1 MESKNIGLRKVLYLL
16 LAFFVAVMIW
26 FFVDE
31 TSDVTVEREITG
43 VEIIYTDEDTVL
55 ADRGLMLLE
64 DGTDQTMDVKVSGKR
79 RTVSWMD
86 SDSIRVIVELKNVTS
101 AGKQR
106 VPYQLTVV
114 QKFNNSVQVEERS
127 ISMATVNISELYS
140 KQVEVKCE
148 LVGNVAEGYNAGQLQ
163 ISHSEIEIWGQQEV
177 IDQVAYA
184 KVKLDIGSAA
194 GSVSETLAPQ
204 YCTAD
209 GQVLE
214 DADIRTTVEKI
225 QVTLPV
231 FVTKELRLTMN
242 YIDAPGAR
250 FRSMEARLDPETIM
264 VSGPAEVLRDRETIV
279 LGDFDLLSVEPV
291 ESTHTYGI
299 TVPEGCTN
307 LSGVTRSTLTISYPD
322 KTTAHILTNR
332 IQFENQPEGKNLDVQ
347 PEEVTVTIF
356 GSEAE
361 VSAVTSED
369 VTLVA
374 DLSDYGAAL
383 GSYTIPAT
391 VRIESGGDI
400 GVTGEYE
407 VQVTIREPG
416 DLEEEQ
422 PPDEGGEELPAVN
435 PDEGGEMSGEEGR
448 EP

>member
-1 MESKNIGLRKVLYLL
+1 MENKNVGMRKMLYLF
-16 LAFFVAVMIW
+16 LAFLLAVMIW

-31 TSDVTVEREITG
+31 TNDVTVDREITG
-43 VEIIYTDEDTVL
+43 VEVIYTDEDTVL

-64 DGTDQTMDVKVSGKR
+64 DGTDFTMDVTVRGKR

-86 SDSIRVIVELKNVTS
+86 SDSIRVIVELKNVTA

-106 VPYQLTVV
+106 VPYQLSVV
-114 QKFNNSVQVEERS
+114 SKFDDLVQVTKKS
-127 ISMATVNISELYS
+127 ISMASVNISELYS

-163 ISHSEIEIWGQQEV
+163 MSHSEIEIWGQQEL

-184 KVKLDIGSAA
+184 KVKLDIGSAT
-194 GSVSETLAPQ
+194 GSISETLDVQ
-204 YCTAD
+204 YYTEGGELLDSA
-209 GQVLE
+209 E
-214 DADIRTTVEKI
+214 IRSTVEKI
-225 QVTLPV
+225 QVSLPV

-242 YIDAPGAR
+242 YIAAPGAR
-250 FRSMEARLDPETIM
+250 FRSMKAVLDPATIM
-264 VSGPAEVLRDRETIV
+264 VSGPAEVLRDRESIV
-279 LGDFDLLSVEPV
+279 LGDFDLLLVGNT

-322 KTTAHILTNR
+322 KTTASVLTNHIR
-332 IQFENQPEGKNLDVQ
+332 FDNAPEGKELDIQ
-347 PEEVTVTIF
+347 TPEIMVTVF
-356 GSEAE
+356 GTEAD
-361 VSAVTSED
+361 VSAISGENI
-369 VTLVA
+369 TLAA
-374 DLSDYGAAL
+374 DLSDYGSAL

-391 VRIESGGDI
+391 VEIDGSGDI

-407 VQVTIREPG
+407 IQVTIRE
-416 DLEEEQ
+416 L
-422 PPDEGGEELPAVN
+422 GEEPEPSEEGEIPVMN
-435 PDEGGEMSGEEGR
+435 PEDNGEEGE

>member
-1 MESKNIGLRKVLYLL
+1 MENKNIGMRKVLYLL
-16 LAFFVAVMIW
+16 LAFLVAVMIW

-31 TSDVTVEREITG
+31 TNDVTVEREITD

-64 DGTDQTMDVKVSGKR
+64 DGTDFTMDVVVRGKR

-86 SDSIRVIVELKNVTS
+86 NESIRVIVELKNVTA

-106 VPYQLTVV
+106 VPYQLSVV
-114 QKFNNSVQVEERS
+114 SKFDDLVQVTKKS
-127 ISMATVNISELYS
+127 ISMASVNISELYS

-148 LVGNVAEGYNAGQLQ
+148 LVGNIAEGYNAGQLQ
-163 ISHSEIEIWGQQEV
+163 MSHSGIEIWGQQDL

-184 KVKLDIGSAA
+184 KVKLDIGSAT
-194 GSVSETLAPQ
+194 GSISETLAVQ
-204 YCTAD
+204 YYTAD
-209 GQVLE
+209 GEML
-214 DADIRTTVEKI
+214 DSAGIRTTVEKI

-250 FRSMEARLDPETIM
+250 VRSMSAKLDPETIM

-279 LGDFDLLSVEPV
+279 LGDFDLLSVGNT

-322 KTTAHILTNR
+322 KTSAKVVTNQIR
-332 IQFENQPEGKNLDVQ
+332 FDNAPEGRNLDIQ
-347 PEEVTVTIF
+347 TPEIVVSVF
-356 GSEAE
+356 GTEAD
-361 VSAVTSED
+361 VSAVNGENI
-369 VTLVA
+369 TLVA
-374 DLSDYGAAL
+374 DLSDYGSAL
-383 GSYTIPAT
+383 GTYAVPAK
-391 VRIESGGDI
+391 VEINSSGDV

-416 DLEEEQ
+416 DEPEPPEENQ
-422 PPDEGGEELPAVN
+422 LPAMNPDEGGEE
-435 PDEGGEMSGEEGR
+435 GEET
-448 EP
+448 

>member
-1 MESKNIGLRKVLYLL
+1 MENKSIGARKVLYLL
-16 LAFFVAVMIW
+16 LAFCVAAMIW
-26 FFVDE
+26 FFVDMTNDKVVE
-31 TSDVTVEREITG
+31 WVITDVP
-43 VEIIYTDEDTVL
+43 IIYTDEDTVL

-64 DGTDQTMDVKVSGKR
+64 EDTDGFMDVTVKGKR
-79 RTVSWMD
+79 WDVAQMD
-86 SDSIRVIVELKNVTS
+86 SSSIRVIVELKNVTS
-101 AGKQR
+101 PGEQR
-106 VPYQLTVV
+106 VPYQLSVV
-114 QKFNNSVQVEERS
+114 SRFDDLVQVTKRS

-163 ISHSEIEIWGQQEV
+163 MSHSKIEIWGQQEL

-184 KVKLDIGSAA
+184 KVKLDIGSAT
-194 GSVSETLAPQ
+194 GSISETLEVQ
-204 YCTAD
+204 YYTAEGEALD
-209 GQVLE
+209 SAG
-214 DADIRTTVEKI
+214 IRTTVEKI

-250 FRSMEARLDPETIM
+250 FRNMQAKLDPATIM

-279 LGDFDLLSVEPV
+279 LGDFDLLIVEKA

-322 KTTAHILTNR
+322 KTTAVVLTDR
-332 IQFENQPEGKNLDVQ
+332 IQFENAPEGKNLDVQ
-347 PEEVTVTIF
+347 TPQVMVSIF

-361 VSAVTSED
+361 VSAVNGENL
-369 VTLVA
+369 TLVA
-374 DLSDYGAAL
+374 DLSDFGSAL
-383 GSYTIPAT
+383 GSYTIPAV
-391 VRIESGGDI
+391 VRIDSGGDI
-400 GVTGEYE
+400 GVIGEYE

-416 DLEEEQ
+416 DGPEAPE
-422 PPDEGGEELPAVN
+422 EGGEGIPAMN
-435 PDEGGEMSGEEGR
+435 PEEGGETNGEGGA

>member
-1 MESKNIGLRKVLYLL
+1 MENKNIGMRKVLYLL
-16 LAFFVAVMIW
+16 LAFLVAVMIW

-31 TSDVTVEREITG
+31 TNDVTVERVITD

-55 ADRGLMLLE
+55 ADRGLMLLD
-64 DGTDQTMDVKVSGKR
+64 DGTDLTMDITVRGKR

-86 SDSIRVIVELKNVTS
+86 DESVRVIVELKNVTG

-106 VPYQLTVV
+106 VPYQLSLVSP
-114 QKFNNSVQVEERS
+114 FNNSVQVSDRS

-140 KQVEVKCE
+140 KQVEIKCE

-163 ISHSEIEIWGQQEV
+163 MSHSEIEIWGQQEI

-184 KVKLDIGSAA
+184 KVKLDIGSAT
-194 GSVSETLAPQ
+194 GSISETLGVQ
-204 YCTAD
+204 YYTAEGEALD
-209 GQVLE
+209 SAG
-214 DADIRTTVEKI
+214 IRTTVEKI

-250 FRSMEARLDPETIM
+250 RRNMSASLDPETIM

-279 LGDFDLLSVEPV
+279 LGDFDLLAVGNT

-299 TVPEGCTN
+299 TVPDGCTN

-322 KTTAHILTNR
+322 KTTAMVMTNR
-332 IQFENQPEGKNLDVQ
+332 IRFDNKPEGRNLDVQ
-347 PEEVTVTIF
+347 TPEIVVSVF
-356 GSEAE
+356 GTEAD
-361 VSAVTSED
+361 VSALSGENI
-369 VTLVA
+369 TLAA
-374 DLSDYGAAL
+374 DLSDYGSAL
-383 GSYTIPAT
+383 GTYAIPA
-391 VRIESGGDI
+391 VVEIDSGGDI

-407 VQVTIREPG
+407 IQVTIREPG
-416 DLEEEQ
+416 DEPE
-422 PPDEGGEELPAVN
+422 PSDEDQVSAMN
-435 PDEGGEMSGEEGR
+435 PDEGGGEGEE
-448 EP
+448 P